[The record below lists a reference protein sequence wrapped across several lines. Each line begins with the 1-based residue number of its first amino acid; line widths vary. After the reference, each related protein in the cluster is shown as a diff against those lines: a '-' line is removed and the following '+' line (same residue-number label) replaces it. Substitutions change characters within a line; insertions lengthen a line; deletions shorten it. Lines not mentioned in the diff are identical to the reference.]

1 MTTTSLPRLPRRP
14 RTTTHRTAPAPS
26 WTPSGAWAAP
36 TPEVLRSLE
45 AALARWSV

>member
-1 MTTTSLPRLPRRP
+1 MTTNTLPRLPRRTP
-14 RTTTHRTAPAPS
+14 TAPDRAAPAPS
-26 WTPSGAWAAP
+26 WTPSGSWAAP